1 MDTTLS
7 HFVDSF
13 KGTQG
18 AALAVALSFG
28 LFLLTVLQYAS
39 MPRKSVGTS
48 LPLKIE
54 ALYFYPVKGLRGC
67 ELKQGKIGPLGFEYD
82 RTFCLQKVHRDP
94 ETNEVKRLETMLSGF
109 HLRMVLFSTRLE
121 DSPDGEGRDIVITWT
136 GPEDS
141 ESSHKSGKEIRFPL
155 QPQSNA
161 LKKVHVDLFSATTD
175 AYDMGDSIS
184 AWFSGYL
191 GFEARLI
198 HLGQNSRPVLGSG
211 APHGEQAVRKS
222 LPPVAHAIHRFLIP
236 PFLKQKS
243 ERISFADMGQY
254 LVVTS
259 ESNAEVGR
267 RLRETD
273 PSAGD
278 VQMDITKFRPNV
290 IVSGSP
296 APFDEEYWAELRFPG
311 GTKMALTGNCLRCQS
326 ITVDYETGKPA
337 ADVRGQAWK
346 KLSKDRRV
354 DKGCSFMPVFGRYG
368 YSPASNIGREI
379 RVGDEAVLTR
389 RNRDRTIT
397 DWPLSK
403 AVATM
408 YERSSK

>member
-1 MDTTLS
+1 M
-7 HFVDSF
+7 
-13 KGTQG
+13 
-18 AALAVALSFG
+18 
-28 LFLLTVLQYAS
+28 
-39 MPRKSVGTS
+39 
-48 LPLKIE
+48 PLKVE

-67 ELKQGKIGPLGFEYD
+67 ELKAGRIGPLGFEYD
-82 RTFCLQKVHRDP
+82 RSFCLQKIHRDP
-94 ETNEVKRLETMLSGF
+94 ETNEIKRFESMFSGF

-121 DSPDGEGRDIVITWT
+121 DSPDGQGRDIVITWT

-141 ESSHKSGKEIRFPL
+141 EARSKNQIQIRFPL
-155 QPQSNA
+155 RPE
-161 LKKVHVDLFSATTD
+161 LKTLEKVNVDLYGATTD
-175 AYDMGDSIS
+175 AFDMGDIIS
-184 AWFSGYL
+184 EWFSKYL

-198 HLGQNSRPVLGSG
+198 HIGQNSRPVLGSG
-211 APHGEQAVRKS
+211 APNSDLAFRKRLS
-222 LPPVAHAIHRFLIP
+222 PVAYSIRHFLVP
-236 PFLKQKS
+236 SFLKQDT

-254 LVVTS
+254 LVVTT
-259 ESNAEVGR
+259 ESNSEVGR

-278 VQMDITKFRPNV
+278 VEMDITKFRPNI

-296 APFDEEYWAELRFPG
+296 TPFDEEYWAELRFPG
-311 GTKMALTGNCLRCQS
+311 GTQMALTGNCLRCQS

-354 DKGCSFMPVFGRYG
+354 DRGCTFMPVFGRYG

-379 RVGDEAVLTR
+379 RVGDEAALTR
-389 RNRDRTIT
+389 RNRDRTIF

>member
-1 MDTTLS
+1 MLHSGQSAD
-7 HFVDSF
+7 D
-13 KGTQG
+13 
-18 AALAVALSFG
+18 
-28 LFLLTVLQYAS
+28 FL
-39 MPRKSVGTS
+39 K
-48 LPLKIE
+48 
-54 ALYFYPVKGLRGC
+54 LYFYPVKGLRGC

-94 ETNEVKRLETMLSGF
+94 ETKEVSRLESMFSGF

-121 DSPDGEGRDIVITWT
+121 DSADGEGRDIVITWT
-136 GPEDS
+136 GSEDS
-141 ESSHKSGKEIRFPL
+141 GADPKREKQIRFPL
-155 QPQSNA
+155 RPQ
-161 LKKVHVDLFSATTD
+161 LKTLDKVHVDLYGATTD

-211 APHGEQAVRKS
+211 APHSEQAFRKS
-222 LPPVAHAIHRFLIP
+222 LPPVSYALRRFLIP

-254 LVVTS
+254 LVVTA

-278 VQMDITKFRPNV
+278 VQMDVTKFRPNIV
-290 IVSGSP
+290 VSGSP

-311 GTKMALTGNCLRCQS
+311 GARVALTGNCLRCQS

-354 DKGCSFMPVFGRYG
+354 DKGCTFMPVFGRYG

-379 RVGDEAVLTR
+379 RVGEEAVLTR
-389 RNRDRTIT
+389 RNRDRTVFGELNT
-397 DWPLSK
+397 YVELTHALQS
-403 AVATM
+403 
-408 YERSSK
+408 YRR

>member
-1 MDTTLS
+1 MERAD
-7 HFVDSF
+7 
-13 KGTQG
+13 GIRQ
-18 AALAVALSFG
+18 
-28 LFLLTVLQYAS
+28 
-39 MPRKSVGTS
+39 
-48 LPLKIE
+48 
-54 ALYFYPVKGLRGC
+54 LYFYPVKGLRGC

-94 ETNEVKRLETMLSGF
+94 QTKEISRLESMFSGF

-121 DSPDGEGRDIVITWT
+121 DSPDGQGRDVVITWT

-141 ESSHKSGKEIRFPL
+141 DATPKSGKQIRFPL
-155 QPQSNA
+155 RPQVETLNKA
-161 LKKVHVDLFSATTD
+161 HVDLYGATTD

-222 LPPVAHAIHRFLIP
+222 LPPVLYTIRRFLVP
-236 PFLKQKS
+236 SFMKPKS

-254 LVVTS
+254 LVVTA

-278 VQMDITKFRPNV
+278 VQMDVTKFRPNV
-290 IVSGSP
+290 VVSGSP

-311 GTKMALTGNCLRCQS
+311 GTQMALTGNCLRCQS

-354 DKGCSFMPVFGRYG
+354 DKGCTFMPVFGRYG
-368 YSPASNIGREI
+368 YSPASNIGRQI

-389 RNRDRTIT
+389 RNRDRTVFGESRACTIRT
-397 DWPLSK
+397 NLLQR
-403 AVATM
+403 
-408 YERSSK
+408 YRC

>member
-1 MDTTLS
+1 MQR
-7 HFVDSF
+7 VDAIR
-13 KGTQG
+13 Q
-18 AALAVALSFG
+18 
-28 LFLLTVLQYAS
+28 
-39 MPRKSVGTS
+39 
-48 LPLKIE
+48 
-54 ALYFYPVKGLRGC
+54 LYFYPVKGLRGC
-67 ELKQGKIGPLGFEYD
+67 ELKEGRIGPLGFEYD

-94 ETNEVKRLETMLSGF
+94 QTKEVSRLEAMFSGF

-121 DSPDGEGRDIVITWT
+121 DSPDGEGRDVVVTWT

-141 ESSHKSGKEIRFPL
+141 DASPKREEQIRFPL
-155 QPQSNA
+155 RPQVKA
-161 LKKVHVDLFSATTD
+161 LNKVHVELYGADTD
-175 AYDMGDSIS
+175 SYDMGDSIS
-184 AWFSGYL
+184 AWFSSYL

-211 APHGEQAVRKS
+211 APHSEQAVRRC
-222 LPPVAHAIHRFLIP
+222 LPPVVYAIRRFLVP

-254 LVVTS
+254 LVVTA

-278 VQMDITKFRPNV
+278 VQMDVTKFRPNIV
-290 IVSGSP
+290 VSGSP
-296 APFDEEYWAELRFPG
+296 APFDEEYWAEMRFPG
-311 GTKMALTGNCLRCQS
+311 GAQIALTGNCLRCQS

-354 DKGCSFMPVFGRYG
+354 DKGCTFMPVFGRYG
-368 YSPASNIGREI
+368 YSPASSNIGRQV

-389 RNRDRTIT
+389 RNRDRTVFGELIACVRRT
-397 DWPLSK
+397 EHKSISTKIPMLTQNCTHQIGHYRKLWLRCTNEAQNS
-403 AVATM
+403 
-408 YERSSK
+408 ESFL

>member
-18 AALAVALSFG
+18 AAIAVALSVG
-28 LFLLTVLQYAS
+28 LFLLTILQYAS
-39 MPRKSVGTS
+39 RPQKSVPTS

-82 RTFCLQKVHRDP
+82 RTFCLQKVHRDAD
-94 ETNEVKRLETMLSGF
+94 TNEVKRFESMFSGF

-121 DSPDGEGRDIVITWT
+121 DSSDGKGRDVVITWT
-136 GPEDS
+136 GPE
-141 ESSHKSGKEIRFPL
+141 EPEAREQQIRFPL
-155 QPQSNA
+155 RPQFDT
-161 LKKVHVDLFSATTD
+161 LEKVHVDMYGATTD
-175 AYDMGDSIS
+175 AYDMGASFS

-211 APHGEQAVRKS
+211 APHSDQASRKS
-222 LPPVAHAIHRFLIP
+222 LPPVAYTVRRYLVP
-236 PFLKQKS
+236 SFLKQKS

-254 LVVTS
+254 LVVTA
-259 ESNAEVGR
+259 ESNAEVSR

-278 VQMDITKFRPNV
+278 VQMDVTKFRPNIV
-290 IVSGSP
+290 VSGSP

-311 GTKMALTGNCLRCQS
+311 GTHIALTGNCLRCQS

-354 DKGCSFMPVFGRYG
+354 DKGCTFMPVFGRYG
-368 YSPASNIGREI
+368 YSPAPNIGREI
-379 RVGDEAVLTR
+379 RVGDEALLTR
-389 RNRDRTIT
+389 RNRDRTVF

-408 YERSSK
+408 YERTSK